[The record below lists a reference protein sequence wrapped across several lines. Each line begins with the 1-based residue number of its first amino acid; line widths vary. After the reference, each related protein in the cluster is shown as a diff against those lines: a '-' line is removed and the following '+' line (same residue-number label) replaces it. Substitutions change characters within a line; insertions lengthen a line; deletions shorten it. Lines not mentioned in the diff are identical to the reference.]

1 MALLRFYRFKVL
13 RPVRC
18 LKATVNVNLLL
29 KEVSILF
36 LPFICYMY
44 RFFTVGI

>member
-18 LKATVNVNLLL
+18 SKATVNVNLLL

-36 LPFICYMY
+36 LTIMCTDVIC
-44 RFFTVGI
+44 TDSLL